1 MKFLKIVKI
10 WMLLS
15 MIFEI
20 ANLIKNIHVLFL
32 TEMNRKILKMNF
44 NVIMKQKRKV
54 SAYNKTK

>member
-20 ANLIKNIHVLFL
+20 ANLIKNFHVLFL

-44 NVIMKQKRKV
+44 NVIMEQKRKV
-54 SAYNKTK
+54 NAYNKTK